1 LAKDSPNNCPVCDNS
16 LPEEREVCPNC
27 GALMRL
33 FDIDVDLSE
42 DVSKEAIEK
51 VRSLIL
57 EEGEDEELVE
67 EVREMEFSAIVAKD
81 EETTSSDKEEVEEI
95 VTFACPICDSEVGEN
110 DSECPNCGAIFEEES
125 DEETSQDDV
134 ADISMEKRKESI
146 IEDEEKRV
154 MVDFQD
160 EIDFYQKR
168 IDRFENSGL
177 DMKYLKEDVN
187 ELENAQNEGGEIKC
201 ERIIDEIEDKI
212 EHVENIMEITSKCEN
227 FLRVLSEKI
236 DVSKMEEKVE
246 KIYEGCEI
254 GEYEVAS
261 KRAKNIQK
269 EILEELKGL
278 EESWLDDLIE
288 EKSKETWELISD
300 INSDLD
306 LELVEKKI
314 EETLSSKDSGDVED
328 GVHKVMEAL
337 DLASD
342 ISEISDKI
350 EQANEYLE
358 EISQRGIDFSG
369 YEKNIDK
376 SINKIESGDIES
388 AFKLIEKSIEDMQN
402 QLEKDDPQE
411 LNQKIRKK
419 ISKTGSLLKQ
429 AERVDIETSEGKE
442 KINEARRCAKD
453 NEYEEGLSKL
463 EEIEGIYRES
473 VEKEID
479 RMIKSMKE
487 EREGLF
493 QDEFPHEEIEKLKE
507 KSNYEKILDIIE
519 EIEENI
525 KSQKE
530 IKKDLTEDISK
541 MERIIG
547 HGEKLNFEMN
557 DVKVHLEEA
566 EEKIER
572 GDWSEAR
579 DEIDSCEKIIE
590 EKLVDFLKGEIKN
603 AKNKLRELK
612 SDGFDISE
620 PINLLKDVIQAR
632 KENKLEKSFE
642 DLKSYKQKMEKILE
656 NT

>member
-1 LAKDSPNNCPVCDNS
+1 
-16 LPEEREVCPNC
+16 
-27 GALMRL
+27 MRL